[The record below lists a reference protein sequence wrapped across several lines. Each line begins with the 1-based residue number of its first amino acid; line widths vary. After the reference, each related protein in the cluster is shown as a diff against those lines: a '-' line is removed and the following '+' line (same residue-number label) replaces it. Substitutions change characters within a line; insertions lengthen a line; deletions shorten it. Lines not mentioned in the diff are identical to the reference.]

1 MSVIFNQAQKKAPMR
16 SHFVVGIG
24 FAILMLWLG
33 FSGIFAV
40 RQLREN
46 RVLTVELISVATAK
60 SRLLD
65 TLRHV
70 AREREERLFI
80 MIDTPDVF
88 ELDRL
93 KQEFSA
99 LATQF
104 LQVRQQYEKLPRS
117 EAERAL
123 FAKALE
129 NVRRASATQAEVVR
143 VIDSGNTLLAYSML
157 FREVVPAQ
165 AKVMSVYSELI
176 DLQQKETDAAIAT
189 VNRKSLENQEHV
201 GLLVGM
207 TLFTGVL
214 VALIV
219 IRRTSEIEENLRR
232 EKELAQVTLHSIA
245 DGILTTDEHSRVNFV
260 NPSAVRLLGW
270 NAAEV
275 QGKKLAEVLHLV
287 DPTTG
292 IDIPL
297 PEPMLAEDYLHLNAE
312 RVTML
317 GRFGD
322 AFSVRMTASLLQD
335 ADGEGMGAVLAFQDM
350 TEAHRL
356 QTRLAWQASH
366 DQLTSLKNRYGFEA
380 DLARVL
386 DNTRSERQQHV
397 LMVLDLDQF
406 KVVNDTC
413 GHLAG
418 DQLLIQVG
426 LMIEAQ
432 VRHEDVVARLGGDEF
447 GVLLENCHLE
457 VGERVAEKIRKEL
470 AEYRFSWEDKFFTV
484 GVSIGVV
491 PLTLHTGSPSQ
502 AISAADAA
510 CYVAKQHGRNRIH
523 VLRGDEE
530 IAQTHTEMQW
540 VTRISKA
547 IDEGRLQLYG
557 QKIAPLNPLSKEEH
571 TEVLV
576 RMLDEEGKL
585 VPPGVFIPPAE
596 RYNFMPTVDRWV
608 IRTLFARLAAQPTGK
623 NYAINLSAQS
633 IGDPEFH
640 EFLLRQLETEGI
652 EPARLCF
659 EITETSAIAQMGV
672 AQRLIAALRS
682 RGCKFA
688 LDDFGSGMSS
698 YAYLKNLKV
707 DYLKI
712 DGALVRDTAHDT
724 VDYTMVESIH
734 RIGYA
739 MGIKTIAEFVENQ
752 ETLEC
757 LRRIGVDYAQGYFI
771 HKPEPLL

>member
-1 MSVIFNQAQKKAPMR
+1 MAVISKKANKQPPIR

-24 FAILMLWLG
+24 FAILMIWLVLAG
-33 FSGIFAV
+33 LFTIQ
-40 RQLREN
+40 QLREN
-46 RVLTVELISVATAK
+46 RMLTVELISAATTK

-65 TLRHV
+65 TLRHI
-70 AREREERLFI
+70 AREREERLFV
-80 MIDTPDVF
+80 MVDTPGAF
-88 ELDRL
+88 EIDGL
-93 KQEFSA
+93 KQQFSSLASEFLVA
-99 LATQF
+99 R
-104 LQVRQQYEKLPRS
+104 RQYDSLPHS
-117 EAERAL
+117 DAERAQ
-123 FAKALE
+123 FARTLE
-129 NVRRASATQAEVVR
+129 GVR
-143 VIDSGNTLLAYSML
+143 VAAASQQEVIQLIDAGNTLMAYSML
-157 FREVVPAQ
+157 FKQVVPAQ
-165 AKVMSVYSELI
+165 AKVMRLYSELI
-176 DLQQKETDAAIAT
+176 DLQQKETESAIAT
-189 VNRKSLENQEHV
+189 MNRKSLENQEQV

-207 TLFTGVL
+207 TLFTGML
-214 VALIV
+214 VVSIV
-219 IRRTSEIEENLRR
+219 IRRTSEIEENLQR

-245 DGILTTDEHSRVNFV
+245 DGILTTDQYCRVNFA

-270 NAAEV
+270 RADEV
-275 QGKKLAEVLHLV
+275 RGMKLSEVLHAI
-287 DPTTG
+287 DPATG
-292 IDIPL
+292 IDLVL
-297 PEPMLAEDYLHLNAE
+297 PDPMQPEDYLQLNAE
-312 RVTML
+312 RMTVL

-335 ADGEGMGAVLAFQDM
+335 MNGEMMGAVLAFQDM

-386 DNTRSERQQHV
+386 ETGKTDRQQHV
-397 LMVLDLDQF
+397 MMVLDLDQF

-418 DQLLIQVG
+418 DQLLVQVG
-426 LMIEAQ
+426 LMIEAH
-432 VRHEDVVARLGGDEF
+432 VRRGDVVARLGGDEF
-447 GVLLENCHLE
+447 GVLLENCQLE
-457 VGERVAEKIRKEL
+457 IGERVAEKIRKEL

-491 PLTLHTGSPSQ
+491 PLTMHTGSPSQ

-510 CYVAKQHGRNRIH
+510 CYVAKQHGRNRVH

-530 IAQTHTEMQW
+530 IAQKHTEMQW
-540 VTRISKA
+540 VARIGKA
-547 IDEGRLQLYG
+547 IDEGRLQLYF
-557 QKIAPLNPLSKEEH
+557 QRIVPLAAGCQEEEH
-571 TEVLV
+571 CEVLV
-576 RMLDEEGKL
+576 RMLDEEGKV

-608 IRTLFARLAAQPTGK
+608 VRTLFSRLAAQPTDK
-623 NYAINLSAQS
+623 YYAINLSAQS

-640 EFLLRQLETEGI
+640 EFLLQQLGTEGVK
-652 EPARLCF
+652 PNRLCF

-672 AQRLIAALRS
+672 AQRLIAALQL
-682 RGCKFA
+682 RGCTFA

-724 VDYTMVESIH
+724 VDFTMVESIH
-734 RIGYA
+734 RIGCA

-752 ETLEC
+752 ETLDC
-757 LRRIGVDYAQGYFI
+757 LRRIGVNYAQGYFI
-771 HKPEPLL
+771 HQPEPM